1 VIAPRL
7 VWPVGVSVEHF
18 LANTWQQRPLRMP
31 AALPGFQSPLSPDE
45 LAGLACDE
53 GIESRLVLHRAGNWT
68 LQAGPFA
75 ESDLQ
80 ELPTSDWSL
89 LVQDVEKHL
98 PELARVLDPFRFLP
112 SWRMDDLMVSCA
124 APGGSVGPHVDAYDV
139 FLIQAQGRRRWQWD
153 SEARNHRTRED
164 SELSLVQG
172 FIPDQDWIT
181 EPGDVLYLPPGV
193 AHFGVALPGD
203 DLCMTYS
210 IGFRAPSRSEL
221 LQDLAFYLSETSDP
235 RYTDPGMGVE
245 ESRDGVIGSAA
256 IRRVREL
263 LGQVLTMDDNSLAR
277 WFGSFVTEPKAWLKP
292 LPKEE
297 LMTTESLI
305 NALENGAWL
314 RRHGMALW
322 ARWQSSD
329 RLILFIDGRPVDVS
343 PELSPLVSELCSH
356 LDLNVD
362 ASVLR
367 ASAKGASLITDLVN
381 NGDLEIDYDK

>member
-1 VIAPRL
+1 
-7 VWPVGVSVEHF
+7 
-18 LANTWQQRPLRMP
+18 
-31 AALPGFQSPLSPDE
+31 
-45 LAGLACDE
+45 
-53 GIESRLVLHRAGNWT
+53 
-68 LQAGPFA
+68 
-75 ESDLQ
+75 
-80 ELPTSDWSL
+80 
-89 LVQDVEKHL
+89 
-98 PELARVLDPFRFLP
+98 
-112 SWRMDDLMVSCA
+112 
-124 APGGSVGPHVDAYDV
+124 
-139 FLIQAQGRRRWQWD
+139 
-153 SEARNHRTRED
+153 
-164 SELSLVQG
+164 
-172 FIPDQDWIT
+172 
-181 EPGDVLYLPPGV
+181 
-193 AHFGVALPGD
+193 
-203 DLCMTYS
+203 
-210 IGFRAPSRSEL
+210 
-221 LQDLAFYLSETSDP
+221 
-235 RYTDPGMGVE
+235 
-245 ESRDGVIGSAA
+245 
-256 IRRVREL
+256 
-263 LGQVLTMDDNSLAR
+263 MDDNSLAR